1 MVGEK
6 RCSVMPLSQNTRSV
20 LPCLIGRHR
29 RRVDESDLRGLG
41 PWFRVRNRHDRDLG
55 HCAGRVMREL
65 LMFLGRGFAL
75 FAGGPAVVYQYPA
88 LRRSAAMFEARKRG
102 GGSTE

>member
-1 MVGEK
+1 
-6 RCSVMPLSQNTRSV
+6 
-20 LPCLIGRHR
+20 
-29 RRVDESDLRGLG
+29 
-41 PWFRVRNRHDRDLG
+41 
-55 HCAGRVMREL
+55 MREL

>member
-1 MVGEK
+1 MFGEK
-6 RCSVMPLSQNTRSV
+6 RCSVMPVTEHPAGSAMLNRADA
-20 LPCLIGRHR
+20 GGAR
-29 RRVDESDLRGLG
+29 DESDLRGFG

-88 LRRSAAMFEARKRG
+88 LHRSAAMFEA
-102 GGSTE
+102 